1 MKRAA
6 MLGFRVQQGRWGCGI
21 CLPQLCAA
29 LLLIAGFAL
38 SAQSARAQISASGPV
53 VVELFT
59 SQGCSSCP
67 PADALMNELAS
78 RADVLPLGLHVDYW
92 DYIGWP
98 DTFAQPQFS
107 RRQEAYVRAAGGRRV
122 YTPHMVVAGADH
134 LVGAQPMELADLI
147 RAHAAKGYPVAVE
160 LSRSAQGYRVM
171 AQTDQ
176 PAPMVVQV
184 IRFIPRAT
192 VDITRGENAGRDAHY
207 SNVVQDLEIL
217 GDWDGRSPFA
227 RDIASDPELA
237 MAVVVQVRIGP
248 GALGPVMGA
257 AIAPR

>member
-6 MLGFRVQQGRWGCGI
+6 MFGLRDQRGRWGCGI
-21 CLPQLCAA
+21 CVPQLLAA
-29 LLLIAGFAL
+29 LLLIAGFVL
-38 SAQSARAQISASGPV
+38 SAQSARAQISATGPV

-67 PADALMNELAS
+67 PADALMNELAT

-147 RAHAAKGYPVAVE
+147 RAHAAQGYPVAVA
-160 LSRSAQGYRVM
+160 LSRSAQGYRVI

-176 PAPMVVQV
+176 PAPMVVQL
-184 IRFIPRAT
+184 IRYIPRAT
-192 VDITRGENAGRDAHY
+192 VDISRGENAGRDAHY
-207 SNVVQDLEIL
+207 SNVVRDLEIL

-227 RDIASDPELA
+227 RDIAEAPELD
-237 MAVVVQVRIGP
+237 MAVVVQLRLAP
-248 GALGPVMGA
+248 GALGPVVGA
-257 AIAPR
+257 ATAPR